1 MTAWI
6 VLPVSLSAFS
16 ITGIWIVY
24 AMAVM
29 NHHVCP
35 VENWSYNVT
44 CTEELPRPGFP
55 KTCCTI
61 QDIPLISKCGSFPPE
76 SCLFS
81 LIGNVGAFMVVM
93 VCFLRYAQVIEH
105 SHRCWVNTS
114 ALVSGCTNA
123 LGLVMVGNFQVDHA
137 KSLHYVGAGVAFPAG
152 LLFVCLQC
160 VLTYRVAVTALDYWM
175 AHFRVALTLGAMVS
189 LVLSGVFFIH
199 ESFILQHAA
208 AICEW
213 VFTVDILVFYG
224 TFTYE
229 FGTVTSETLMV
240 GLQQSHHH
248 GSGVIMGSRARGS
261 TLGGATKGLKSP
273 GGSSTS
279 THLNCTPESI
289 AML

>member
-44 CTEELPRPGFP
+44 CTEELLRPGFP

-61 QDIPLISKCGSFPPE
+61 QDIPLISKCGSYPPE

-93 VCFLRYAQVIEH
+93 VCLLRYAQVIEH

-123 LGLVMVGNFQVDHA
+123 LGLVMVGNFQARVSVRLTTP
-137 KSLHYVGAGVAFPAG
+137 SLFTMWAPAWPFQRG
-152 LLFVCLQC
+152 CSSCACSACSPIGWPSLP
-160 VLTYRVAVTALDYWM
+160 LTTGWPTSAWLWRSEQWSPW
-175 AHFRVALTLGAMVS
+175 FS
-189 LVLSGVFFIH
+189 
-199 ESFILQHAA
+199 AA
-208 AICEW
+208 SSSCTRA
-213 VFTVDILVFYG
+213 
-224 TFTYE
+224 
-229 FGTVTSETLMV
+229 
-240 GLQQSHHH
+240 
-248 GSGVIMGSRARGS
+248 SRCSMPQPSAS
-261 TLGGATKGLKSP
+261 
-273 GGSSTS
+273 GSSPWTS
-279 THLNCTPESI
+279 WSSTAPSPTSSARSP
-289 AML
+289 ARP

>member
-6 VLPVSLSAFS
+6 ILPVSLSVFS

-44 CTEELPRPGFP
+44 CTEELLRPGFP
-55 KTCCTI
+55 KTCCTV
-61 QDIPLISKCGSFPPE
+61 QDIPLISKCGSYPPE

-93 VCFLRYAQVIEH
+93 VCLLRYAQVIEH
-105 SHRCWVNTS
+105 SHRCWINTS

-123 LGLVMVGNFQVDHA
+123 VGLVMVGNFQVDHA

-175 AHFRVALTLGAMVS
+175 AHFRVALALGAMVS
-189 LVLSGVFFIH
+189 LVLS
-199 ESFILQHAA
+199 ILF
-208 AICEW
+208 C
-213 VFTVDILVFYG
+213 
-224 TFTYE
+224 
-229 FGTVTSETLMV
+229 
-240 GLQQSHHH
+240 
-248 GSGVIMGSRARGS
+248 SRP
-261 TLGGATKGLKSP
+261 LGGAGMAVSRTPRLPSPRPLHPALP
-273 GGSSTS
+273 GGSRGVPRLAKRRRLSS
-279 THLNCTPESI
+279 VSWVVPRIPSRWDMPGTPRRCSR
-289 AML
+289 

>member
-93 VCFLRYAQVIEH
+93 VCLLRYAQVIEH
-105 SHRCWVNTS
+105 SHRCWINTS

-123 LGLVMVGNFQVDHA
+123 VGLVMVGNFQVDHA

-175 AHFRVALTLGAMVS
+175 AHFRVALALGAMVS
-189 LVLSGVFFIH
+189 LVLSGIFFIH
-199 ESFILQHAA
+199 ESFVLQHAA

-229 FGTVTSETLMV
+229 FGTVTNETMMA
-240 GLQQSHHH
+240 GLQQSHH
-248 GSGVIMGSRARGS
+248 GSGVIMGPGSRAAA
-261 TLGGATKGLKSP
+261 LGGATKGLKSP